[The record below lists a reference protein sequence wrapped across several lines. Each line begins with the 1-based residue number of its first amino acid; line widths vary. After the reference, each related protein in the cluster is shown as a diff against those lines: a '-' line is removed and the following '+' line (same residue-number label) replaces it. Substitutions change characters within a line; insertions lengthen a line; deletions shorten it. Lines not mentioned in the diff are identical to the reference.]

1 MSDDKK
7 LLNCSFCGKRQDEV
21 KKVIAGPDVWICD
34 ECVTLCYDI
43 IKDDNDSPNLDDL
56 GEIPS
61 PKSIKD
67 FLDLYVI
74 GQEYAKMVLSVAV
87 YNHYKRLANPIVDDV
102 ELEKSNIL
110 LLGPTGSGKTLLA
123 QTIARMLDVPIAI
136 CDATTLTEAGYVGD
150 DVESII
156 TRLLQVADYDV
167 TLAERGIIFIDEI
180 DKKGKRGDN
189 ASITRDVSGEGVQQ
203 ALLKLIEGSECRVPP
218 QGGRK
223 HPAQEL
229 VTVNTKNILF
239 VVSGAFIGIDKIV
252 SERINDKSAIGF
264 GAAIRSKKDE
274 DDKINRLL
282 RKVEPEDFIKY
293 GIIPELIGRLPVTA
307 SLNELSEKQL
317 VEVLT
322 KPKNAIVKQFI
333 KLFELDDID
342 LKFTDQALIEVAKV
356 ARKRKTGARGLRSV
370 IEQRLVEIQF
380 QLPEMSDAG
389 AETITITDKTI
400 IEKAGADIVYKQ
412 GPTEVPAS

>member
-43 IKDDNDSPNLDDL
+43 IKDDNDSPNLADL
-56 GEIPS
+56 EEIPS

-74 GQEYAKMVLSVAV
+74 GQDYAKMVISVAV

-282 RKVEPEDFIKY
+282 AKVEPEDFIKY

-307 SLNELSEKQL
+307 SLNELSEEQL

-342 LKFTDQALIEVAKV
+342 LKFTEQALIEVAKV

-380 QLPEMSDAG
+380 QLPEMSEAG

-400 IEKAGADIVYKQ
+400 TEKAGADIVYKQ
-412 GPTEVPAS
+412 DPAAAPAS